1 MNIIKNFK
9 QSVMIKFFI
18 LLTFCCC
25 IFVLTSEAKTI
36 GIMGGLGPFATI
48 EAEKILLSHYVK
60 NGAKKDQD
68 FPHFITN
75 MSCKTPDR
83 TAYLLDSEHNTNP
96 TSALVNS
103 LKELENSGA
112 DVIFIPCNTAH
123 AFIDDVNKAKKPDT
137 IIVNMIEETGNFV
150 KSKGFKKVLLLATDG
165 TLKTGIYNKYL
176 NNIVS
181 PEIGSEEQKTIMDII
196 YGKDGIKAGYS
207 AMDKRL
213 PPSKTPWKKLQ
224 TVLKAFPDVDAVIL
238 GCTELPLA
246 VPQEFQFEKFINPL
260 DVVVKKSISLVQD

>member
-1 MNIIKNFK
+1 
-9 QSVMIKFFI
+9 MIKFFI
-18 LLTFCCC
+18 LLTLSCS
-25 IFVLTSEAKTI
+25 IFTFSAEAKTI

-48 EAEKILLSHYVK
+48 EAEQILLRDYVK

-83 TAYLLDSEHNTNP
+83 TAYLLDPEHNPNP
-96 TSALVNS
+96 TNALINS
-103 LKELENSGA
+103 LKELENAGA
-112 DVIFIPCNTAH
+112 NVIFIPCNTAH
-123 AFIDDVNKAKKPDT
+123 AFIDEINKVKKSET

-165 TLKTGIYNKYL
+165 TLKTKIYNKYL
-176 NNIVS
+176 DNIIS
-181 PEIGSEEQKTIMDII
+181 PEIGSTSQKIIMDII
-196 YGKDGIKAGYS
+196 YGKNGVKAGYL
-207 AMDKRL
+207 ANDKRL
-213 PPSKTPWKKLQ
+213 PKNETPWNKLQ

-246 VPQEFQFEKFINPL
+246 VPSEAQSEKFINPL
-260 DVVVKKSISLVQD
+260 DVVVKKSIFLAKD